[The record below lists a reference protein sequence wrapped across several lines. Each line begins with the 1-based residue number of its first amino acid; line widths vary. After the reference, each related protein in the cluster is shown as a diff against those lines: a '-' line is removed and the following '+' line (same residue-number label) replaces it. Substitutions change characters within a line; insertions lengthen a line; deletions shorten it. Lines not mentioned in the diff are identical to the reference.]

1 MLTYPRRESFYRNHI
16 ISQNALAA
24 ISDSSSRTIMIGQN
38 DEARAFVTCVN
49 ILSSSTPGKIVIG
62 VDFAGCKVVAKY
74 WPVELVRMNHLSI

>member
-1 MLTYPRRESFYRNHI
+1 
-16 ISQNALAA
+16 
-24 ISDSSSRTIMIGQN
+24 MIGQN